1 LFLFWHLANFC
12 DTFGAKFFTLGF
24 KKQLLLMIVVYFRR
38 DGLTGFG
45 IAAAAFLVAG
55 ALVAALIF
63 RFNTCYQCCGSMTF

>member
-1 LFLFWHLANFC
+1 
-12 DTFGAKFFTLGF
+12 
-24 KKQLLLMIVVYFRR
+24 MIVVYFRR

-63 RFNTCYQCCGSMTF
+63 RFITCYQCCRSMTFWCGSGFGIHACD

>member
-1 LFLFWHLANFC
+1 
-12 DTFGAKFFTLGF
+12 
-24 KKQLLLMIVVYFRR
+24 MIVVYFRR

-63 RFNTCYQCCGSMTF
+63 RFNTCYQCCGSMTFWCGSGSGIHACD